1 MSSAVVAR
9 INLSTGPR
17 KTFLTIAVSAV
28 VMGSL
33 ASPAIADRISRL
45 AGPNGTVRTI
55 SEPAADGTRY
65 IGGDFTAFDQWDT
78 GYGALTSPTS
88 GKVNPAFPKVARA
101 GGNGVIKASTPD
113 GSGGFYVGGNFSSVD
128 GITVSNLAHVNADG
142 SVDTGWTP
150 AANGEIRTIQVVGS
164 TVYVGGLFSTVNG
177 DTREGLAA
185 ISTAGALLP
194 WSPKL
199 QRSDGS
205 GGSVHSLKADGT
217 TLYAVGSFSCAG
229 TTVFDGSCTNSGE
242 TARGNAAAFDMTTGN
257 LTAWNPDL
265 GYIAESV
272 DTSSSRAYIVGQF
285 STANGGTPTTGG
297 IAVSKTTGQLIPGWS
312 VTSGQAI
319 LSVAVQ
325 GSTVY
330 VSGYDTFTGT
340 DANGN
345 PTTRNHTQ
353 AVDATSGAVLPWN
366 PNPSGYVYT
375 VVPYGSSVYLG
386 GLFGSVGGEVRSRAA
401 KVDAVTGA
409 LESWNPLCSG
419 EVPTISPSASGVFV
433 GTNATTV
440 GGTQRIGAAAVD
452 SNSNV
457 TAWNPSPNSLVR
469 DIAVDGSDVYLAGA
483 FDEVGGDSHIGI
495 AKVNNTSGAP
505 YSWNPSTPLNN
516 FANAVTV
523 SGSRVY
529 VGGAFGT
536 PRVRAAAFSTSNA
549 TLESW
554 NPGVNGNSL
563 TGAVTDIVASG
574 SSIYLSGEFASPR
587 NYLAEVDPATGEA
600 TLWAPALNGAVNSIA
615 ISGSSIYAGGSFSQV
630 GSDNRSRLA
639 RISLTTGQAD
649 SWNPGADGTVRT
661 LALSGSTLFAGGDF
675 TTAASEPHSNI
686 AAISTST
693 GSAVAGWAE
702 ANAPVLALQA
712 TSPNLYAGGSFTTIG
727 SEPRRYSAQIGFDG
741 AVGPQWPAL
750 SPFAYALTVTKSG
763 TGSGSVTSSPAAID
777 CGSSCSA
784 SFADGT
790 SVTLTASPAS
800 ESTFAGWSGDGCS
813 GTGSCTVTMS
823 QARSVTATFDA
834 GSGPSPVEPDVGISI
849 NNGAKYTNNRNVRLK
864 LVWPLSSTLARIANN
879 GGFGDAQNRA
889 LASSVNWRLSSSGPE
904 SRPKTVYVRFLG
916 SGTDS
921 QTFTDGIILDRTA
934 PKVTRATMTRGR
946 TARGLRSY
954 AVSLRGNDGTSGVST
969 FQITTD
975 RSKPG
980 SLKRFDRSFTYRSR
994 SAKPKLYVRIRDR
1007 AGNNSGWKRVS

>member
-17 KTFLTIAVSAV
+17 KTFLTVAVSAV

-101 GGNGVIKASTPD
+101 GGNGVVTASTPD

-177 DTREGLAA
+177 DAREGLAA
-185 ISTAGALLP
+185 ISTAGTLLT

-205 GGSVHSLKADGT
+205 GGSVYSLKADGT
-217 TLYAVGSFSCAG
+217 TLYAVGNFSCAG
-229 TTVFDGSCTNSGE
+229 TTVFDGGCTNSGE
-242 TARGNAAAFDMTTGN
+242 TPRGNAAAFDMTTGN

-272 DTSSSRAYIVGQF
+272 DTSASRAYIVGQF

-312 VTSGQAI
+312 VTSNQAI

-366 PNPSGYVYT
+366 PNSTGSVYT

-386 GLFGSVGGEVRSRAA
+386 GLFSSVGGEVRSRAA

-457 TAWNPSPNSLVR
+457 TAWNPSPNNQVR

-516 FANAVTV
+516 YAGTVTV
-523 SGSRVY
+523 SGSKVY

-536 PRVRAAAFSTSNA
+536 PRNKAAAFSTSNA
-549 TLESW
+549 ALESW
-554 NPGVNGNSL
+554 NPGVS
-563 TGAVTDIVASG
+563 ADVTDIIASG
-574 SSIYLSGEFASPR
+574 SSIYMAGAFGSPR
-587 NYLAEVDPATGEA
+587 TYLAEVDPTTGVA
-600 TLWAPALNGAVNSIA
+600 SPWAPALNGAVNSIA

-630 GSDNRSRLA
+630 GSDSRSRLA
-639 RISLTTGQAD
+639 RISLSTGVAD
-649 SWNPGADGTVRT
+649 SWNPGANGTVRT

-675 TTAASEPHSNI
+675 TTAASEPRSHI

-693 GSAVAGWAE
+693 GSAAAGWAE

-750 SPFAYALTVTKSG
+750 SPFAYALTVAKSG

-777 CGSSCSA
+777 CGPSCSA

-800 ESTFAGWSGDGCS
+800 GSTFAGWSGDGCS
-813 GTGSCTVTMS
+813 GTSSCTVTMS

-834 GSGPSPVEPDVGISI
+834 GSGPSPVKPSVRWSSSAKRKTVTALITPVAGVTYTLTAKSGRVKK
-849 NNGAKYTNNRNVRLK
+849 NGACKNVTITLGK
-864 LVWPLSSTLARIANN
+864 KKLARRSCTIKLAK
-879 GGFGDAQNRA
+879 GKW
-889 LASSVNWRLSSSGPE
+889 LASVT
-904 SRPKTVYVRFLG
+904 PKKGAVK
-916 SGTDS
+916 GTANIKS
-921 QTFTDGIILDRTA
+921 YTF
-934 PKVTRATMTRGR
+934 K
-946 TARGLRSY
+946 
-954 AVSLRGNDGTSGVST
+954 
-969 FQITTD
+969 
-975 RSKPG
+975 
-980 SLKRFDRSFTYRSR
+980 
-994 SAKPKLYVRIRDR
+994 
-1007 AGNNSGWKRVS
+1007 